1 MANST
6 PQNTGNESGLLLNY
20 EETLMA
26 KAAWYYYYE
35 SLTQQQISD
44 RLGVTRMRVIKLLDK
59 ARQNGIIRFQIRSES
74 AKRMDIEQRLV
85 EKHGLKDCFIVP
97 APERSEDTNE
107 NVAQAA
113 SMYISARVPE
123 EAFINIGYGDTCG
136 RILNHLAIHA
146 EHELSFVSLTGG
158 VSYYLPNATSGVFHS
173 KLYLIPS
180 PLVASTNEMAEAMK
194 TERSVKEIRQLI
206 PLSFLSVV
214 GIGAM
219 NDEATIVR
227 SGILSP
233 NDLLLLQRNGAVGDI
248 LSHFID
254 EDGNPIPTS
263 LDEKAVSTHLSE
275 LKNLKNVIGVAAG
288 LHKVPAIRSALKGK
302 YLNTLITDEDTAL
315 EIVQE

>member
-1 MANST
+1 MANLLS
-6 PQNTGNESGLLLNY
+6 QNSNGENSQLLNY

-44 RLGVTRMRVIKLLDK
+44 RLGVTRMRVIKLLEK

-74 AKRMDIEQRLV
+74 AKRMDIEQKLIERFS
-85 EKHGLKDCFIVP
+85 LKDCFIVP
-97 APERSEDTNE
+97 GPERAEDTNE

-113 SMYISARVPE
+113 SMYISARVPD

-136 RILNHLAIHA
+136 RILNHLAIQA

-158 VSYYLPNATSGVFHS
+158 VSYYLPNATSGIFHS
-173 KLYLIPS
+173 KLYLIPA

-194 TERSVKEIRQLI
+194 TERSIEEIRRLI
-206 PLSFLSVV
+206 PLSYLSVV

-233 NDLLLLQRNGAVGDI
+233 NDLLLIQRNGAVGDI

-263 LDEKAVSTHLSE
+263 YDERAVSTLLSE

-288 LHKVPAIRSALKGK
+288 VHKAPAIRSALKGK
-302 YLNTLITDEDTAL
+302 YLDTLITDEDTAL
-315 EIVQE
+315 EI